1 MIYRLLTALTLTITP
16 FGAHTTGGE
25 ETKATTTVVQATDVT
40 ETVEITEVPDVYE
53 LMWSE
58 QLRTR
63 KAAKAPFWEA
73 VAWCETHRDWDNGGY
88 YAGGLGM
95 AQSVWRN
102 YGGWQF
108 AKSPAKATK
117 IQQMIVANRVAFLG
131 FQTKSVFRS
140 LEDRQNN
147 KPYFRPAVG
156 WRSLKNWGKGCAN
169 WKTRKPHKNY
179 GEEKVTR

>member
-1 MIYRLLTALTLTITP
+1 MIYRLLTALTLTISP
-16 FGAHTTGGE
+16 VGAKMTGGE
-25 ETKATTTVVQATDVT
+25 ELEATTTTTHVSTVT
-40 ETVEITEVPDVYE
+40 ETVVSNEIPDAYD
-53 LMWSE
+53 LMFAE

-73 VAWCETHRDWDNGGY
+73 IAWCETHRDWDNGGY

-108 AKSPAKATK
+108 AKSPSKATK
-117 IQQMIVANRVAFLG
+117 VQQMIVANRVAFLG
-131 FQTKSVFRS
+131 FQTKSVFRT
-140 LEDRQNN
+140 LEDKQNN

-156 WRSLKNWGKGCAN
+156 WRNLKNWGKGCAN
-169 WKTRKPHKNY
+169 WKTRKPHKKY
-179 GEEKVTR
+179 AGDIVTR